1 MIYSSEEHFFNSGL
15 PLELDW
21 MPIRIA
27 TQRMRPVSIVISS
40 PGNVQIA

>member
-1 MIYSSEEHFFNSGL
+1 MIYSSEEHFFNSCL
-15 PLELDW
+15 PAELDW

-40 PGNVQIA
+40 PRSVPIA